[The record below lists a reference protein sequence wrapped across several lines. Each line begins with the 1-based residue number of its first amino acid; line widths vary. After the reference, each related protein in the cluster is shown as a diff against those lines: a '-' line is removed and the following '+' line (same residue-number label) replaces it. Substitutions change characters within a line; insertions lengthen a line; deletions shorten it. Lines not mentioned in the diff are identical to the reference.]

1 MSGPV
6 GAVDADPTAAQAPA
20 LEPVLEIRES
30 RTASVGGSQV
40 RRALPQRGRRTVGAW
55 CFVDHFGPEEA
66 AGGPGMQVGP
76 HPHIGLQTVTWL
88 LEGEVVHRDSLGSEQ
103 LIAPG
108 ALNLMTA
115 GQGVVHSEESPPGR
129 SSGMHGIQ
137 LWVAQ
142 PEETRFGA
150 PAFEHHRELPAVE
163 LGSATGTVIVGSFG
177 GATSPA
183 RTDTPLVGVDVAL
196 HDGAV
201 AVPLDRSFEY
211 ALVPVEGSVGVDDE
225 TVRPGSLAYLGGGRD
240 ELSVSGDGR
249 FLLLGGVPFGER
261 LLMFWNFVGRT
272 RAEIDDAYEDWAAG
286 RERFGPV
293 ATTLPR
299 IESPRPP
306 WSTGRSEP

>member
-1 MSGPV
+1 M
-6 GAVDADPTAAQAPA
+6 

-30 RTASVGGSQV
+30 RTAKVGGSQV

-55 CFVDHFGPEEA
+55 CFVDHFGPEDDG
-66 AGGPGMQVGP
+66 GGPGMQVGP

-88 LEGEVVHRDSLGSEQ
+88 LEGEVLHRDSLGSEQ

-108 ALNLMTA
+108 QLNLMTA
-115 GQGVVHSEESPPGR
+115 GQGVAHAEESPAAYRG
-129 SSGMHGIQ
+129 GMHGIQ

-150 PAFEHHRELPAVE
+150 PAFEHHRELPTVE
-163 LGSATGTVIVGSFG
+163 LGSATGTVIVGSFA

-183 RTDTPLVGVDVAL
+183 RSDTPLVGVDVVLRDGTVAL
-196 HDGAV
+196 
-201 AVPLDRSFEY
+201 PLEPSFEY
-211 ALVPVEGSVGVDDE
+211 ALVVIEGEVGLDGE
-225 TVRPGSLAYLGGGRD
+225 TVRPGSLVYLGGGRD
-240 ELSVSGDGR
+240 ELAARGDAR
-249 FLLLGGVPFGER
+249 CLVLGGEPFGER

-272 RAEIDDAYEDWAAG
+272 RAEIDDAYDDWSAG

-293 ATTLPR
+293 ATALPR

-306 WSTGRSEP
+306 WSTG